1 MSFTPFCSI
10 STVRLH
16 VTDIL
21 LRRDYTT
28 KVFGFATF
36 GRIYGSIT
44 AVSGL
49 GQFIQPALDALTHGP
64 LHDNPVPINLVFA
77 MAGSVISAALTVF
90 VYIKTR
96 ETGGGLFGGGKD
108 LRYGE
113 DLADE
118 ERRALL
124 HDDVRVEAYG
134 GALRDESR

>member
-1 MSFTPFCSI
+1 MRSHITDSPCS
-10 STVRLH
+10 H
-16 VTDIL
+16 
-21 LRRDYTT
+21 RDYTT

-96 ETGGGLFGGGKD
+96 ETGIGLFGGRKD

-124 HDDVRVEAYG
+124 HDGGRVEAYG
-134 GALRDESR
+134 GALRDGSR

>member
-1 MSFTPFCSI
+1 MHI
-10 STVRLH
+10 
-16 VTDIL
+16 TDTSSL
-21 LRRDYTT
+21 YRDYAT

-44 AVSGL
+44 AISGV
-49 GQFIQPALDALTHGP
+49 GQFIQPALDMLVHGP
-64 LHDNPVPINLVFA
+64 LHDNPVPINLVFG

-90 VYIKTR
+90 VYINTR
-96 ETGGGLFGGGKD
+96 ETGSGLFGGMKN

-124 HDDVRVEAYG
+124 YDSGRVEAHG
-134 GALRDESR
+134 GALRDERH

>member
-1 MSFTPFCSI
+1 MQI
-10 STVRLH
+10 
-16 VTDIL
+16 TDISYL
-21 LRRDYTT
+21 YRDYTT

-44 AVSGL
+44 AISGV

-96 ETGGGLFGGGKD
+96 ETGSGLFGGRKN
-108 LRYGE
+108 LRFGE

-124 HDDVRVEAYG
+124 HDGGRVEAYG
-134 GALRDESR
+134 SALRDERR